1 MSANFVA
8 DWYPLILEHVN
19 PTGKEF
25 GSGAYGRVFEVDY
38 EGTLFAA
45 KEAHPLLLHYARQ
58 REGTL
63 KTLEDNFLRECHIWS
78 MTRHPSIVHFI
89 GRFSIQVGLLS
100 IHMQVYI
107 SPKVIFVSD
116 AQVEIVGFYAIKC
129 NGVYL

>member
-8 DWYPLILEHVN
+8 DWYPLILEHVS

-58 REGTL
+58 REGAL

-100 IHMQVYI
+100 IHRCI
-107 SPKVIFVSD
+107 SP
-116 AQVEIVGFYAIKC
+116 
-129 NGVYL
+129 